1 MANQDNKAFDIVK
14 NNDLYKSVI
23 SNVKDPKQRAVIE
36 NQVKSYTSFLQKIMS
51 EIQKKIDE
59 NK

>member
-1 MANQDNKAFDIVK
+1 MTNQDDKAFDIVK

-23 SNVKDPKQRAVIE
+23 SNVKDPKQREIIE
-36 NQVKSYTSFLQKIMS
+36 QQVKSYALFLQELIS
-51 EIQKKIDE
+51 EIQKKSDE

>member
-1 MANQDNKAFDIVK
+1 MTNQDDKAFDIVK

-51 EIQKKIDE
+51 EIQKKSDE